1 MAFLFSV
8 HGVRYDER
16 VKLVVPLLVAALSFG
31 GARVARHTAITQRKL
46 EDTNPPPYAPSVDSA
61 RLLSLGYTE
70 LLADLLYI
78 RLRGYYGEWYG
89 TKAEG
94 VAALAEAITALDPRW
109 ERIYEFGGNAMTIAE
124 IGVDQPTLLR
134 ALALLELGMHEFPRS
149 YVLPMLA
156 GQIYLQ
162 DLKTEDETQRKAW
175 DEKGVLL
182 IESAIRKPGAPL
194 QLATYAA
201 HVRSKLG
208 QRDRASQGLRELL
221 LVTKDA
227 RARAKL
233 LERLAEVEG
242 ANADDIAAEMLTAR
256 KAFESAWKAER
267 TAVKPSMYLL
277 VGPSQAPGFDLGDLA
292 TGGRDLMTVQA
303 FEQLE
308 PLIPPGEDTGAAP
321 AAGSAAG
328 STAAPAPGS
337 AAPPAPGSAAAPAPS
352 P

>member
-1 MAFLFSV
+1 M
-8 HGVRYDER
+8 
-16 VKLVVPLLVAALSFG
+16 KLVVPLLLAALSFG
-31 GARVARHTAITQRKL
+31 GARVARHGATTQRTL
-46 EDTNPPPYAPSVDSA
+46 DDANPPPYAPTAGSA

-70 LLADLLYI
+70 LLADLLYV

-124 IGVDQPTLLR
+124 LGIGPPILLR
-134 ALALLELGMHEFPRS
+134 ALALVELGMREFPAS
-149 YVLPMLA
+149 HVLPMLA

-162 DLKTEDETQRKAW
+162 DLKTEDTAQRKAW

-182 IESAIRKPGAPL
+182 IEASIRKPGAPL

-221 LVTKDA
+221 LITKDP

-233 LERLAEVEG
+233 LDRLAEVEG
-242 ANADDIAAEMLTAR
+242 ANADDIAAELLTAR
-256 KAFESAWKAER
+256 KAFETAWKAER
-267 TAVKPSMYLL
+267 PAVKPSMYLV
-277 VGPSQAPGFDLGDLA
+277 VGAPPRPGFNLDDLA
-292 TGGRDLMTVQA
+292 TGGRDLMTFKE

-308 PLIPPGEDTGAAP
+308 PLIPS
-321 AAGSAAG
+321 AGSASGPTEAG
-328 STAAPAPGS
+328 AAVPSVAVPGGGQVS
-337 AAPPAPGSAAAPAPS
+337 GH
-352 P
+352 